1 MSTTVP
7 ITLTPVPVP
16 VGVEAANI
24 NQLLT
29 IISQFMAGSISQD
42 VSFFQSVASD
52 PTVGT
57 TPIIFNTTQGVFKYW
72 DVNLGKYVALTQFQ
86 PGDIKNTFV
95 SGDSPQ
101 TGWVVC
107 DGRLIS
113 AVPNISQT
121 QQGILNSLFG
131 VGSSLPV
138 LTPVQ
143 GFSGLPPASSFSN
156 VNVPVTAP
164 PANQIANL
172 PFSSDYN
179 PVEPQNLA
187 GNTETLRTSQNGLRT
202 AVTEMQA
209 LSEAMLSAISNPT
222 ASVTACVFV
231 GYP

>member
-1 MSTTVP
+1 
-7 ITLTPVPVP
+7 
-16 VGVEAANI
+16 
-24 NQLLT
+24 
-29 IISQFMAGSISQD
+29 
-42 VSFFQSVASD
+42 
-52 PTVGT
+52 
-57 TPIIFNTTQGVFKYW
+57 
-72 DVNLGKYVALTQFQ
+72 LGKYVALTQFQ